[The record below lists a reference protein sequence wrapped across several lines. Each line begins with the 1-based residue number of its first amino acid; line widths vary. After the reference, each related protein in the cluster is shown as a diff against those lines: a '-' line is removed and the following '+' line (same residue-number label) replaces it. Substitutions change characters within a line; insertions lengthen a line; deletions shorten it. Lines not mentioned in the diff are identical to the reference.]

1 MQNGSKTV
9 TVTVIQCDL
18 TNEESNMI
26 NKNVR
31 FKAEGGSMWLK
42 AKIIKVVF
50 EKDGY
55 ILRCGGIE
63 FFCKKENV
71 KGLPIA

>member
-1 MQNGSKTV
+1 
-9 TVTVIQCDL
+9 
-18 TNEESNMI
+18 MI

-42 AKIIKVVF
+42 AKIIKIL

-55 ILRCGGIE
+55 ILRSGGYE
-63 FFCKKENV
+63 FFCKKDNV
-71 KGLPIA
+71 KQRSF

>member
-1 MQNGSKTV
+1 
-9 TVTVIQCDL
+9 
-18 TNEESNMI
+18 MI
-26 NKNVR
+26 NKDVI

-55 ILRCGGIE
+55 ILRSGGYE
-63 FFCKKENV
+63 FFCKKDNV
-71 KGLPIA
+71 KQRSF